1 MAAAV
6 QPLTDAAKDFL
17 AIKYKDLTKWVIS
30 TGLRPISTVRKSLA
44 QYSSENH
51 S

>member
-17 AIKYKDLTKWVIS
+17 AVKYKDLTK
-30 TGLRPISTVRKSLA
+30 
-44 QYSSENH
+44 
-51 S
+51 